1 MFGKE
6 HIRKILNSMKYPKS
20 VLGTA
25 DLKLGTVILPRSES
39 PKVISRLTEFEWFH
53 KIDST
58 SDLVTPEI
66 DDLLLKAQQTFQS
79 IDDVIKGMGIPLTVG
94 IMEILFKGTVIK
106 KKDYEINEIEEMV
119 EDLSKETPAI
129 IDKPAKLLEDAAN
142 TRLAIEEYNSLK
154 DTLEVIR
161 KMKMDLTGFGLM
173 RYFFTNLFVINST
186 DFDEIS
192 RSLEGIT
199 IYKYDLES
207 KEKSA
212 ILVISDTADSEKVL
226 KVLRSFNSNTFKI
239 PEGFPQIPSEAYALA
254 DSKIKELTA
263 KQASIKKELTGLTK
277 KIRRDILSIHE
288 KALVA
293 KDVLETMR
301 KPGGTK
307 HFAVVQGFIPKKM
320 ETKFTNSTKQWMSV
334 VEDITDPKMKE
345 EIPTL
350 FDNKKF
356 IKTFEVIT
364 KSQGIPKTGEPDPTP
379 MIALMW
385 PIFYGLMF
393 ADMGHGL
400 LLMGL
405 GLLFKVKGQG
415 ELSRWGMLIA
425 ISGASAAIAGV
436 GAGEAFG
443 YHLDHMGPFEGLLEE
458 GGALHSVSWI
468 VGILSVAE
476 LTFEQVINILKVS
489 LFIGIVH
496 LVWAM
501 TLRIIRL
508 AKEGHKLVMFTE
520 AIPNITLYG
529 GIVVIMMCA
538 IGSQYDVMNMYSRA
552 HTEAVP
558 WVTIFLGDWAQVWIV
573 TRIAVVIVIASMVI
587 MMVGGI
593 MHAKKHPED
602 GSDPASVIM
611 EVFLGKTVE
620 SLAHT
625 ISYARLGIM
634 LLVHAALLL
643 TVNNAFTSLGGVESG
658 GAMAMI
664 IGGNLGIMMIEG
676 LIVYIQSLRLHLYE
690 FFTKWYVGGSQP
702 FRQIRPELI
711 YNQFIWKK
719 K

>member
-1 MFGKE
+1 M
-6 HIRKILNSMKYPKS
+6 S

-25 DLKLGTVILPRSES
+25 DLKLGTIILPRNDS
-39 PKVISRLTEFEWFH
+39 PKAISRLTEFEWFH

-66 DDLLLKAQQTFQS
+66 DDLLLEAQKTFQS
-79 IDDVIKGMGIPLTVG
+79 IDDVIKGMGIPLMVG

-106 KKDYEINEIEEMV
+106 KKDYEIDEIEDMIN
-119 EDLSKETPAI
+119 DLRKTTPSI
-129 IDKPAKLLEDAAN
+129 IDKPAQLLEEAAN
-142 TRLAIEEYNSLK
+142 TRLSIEEYKSLK

-161 KMKMDLTGFGLM
+161 KMQINLTGFGLM
-173 RYFFTNLFVINST
+173 KYFFTNLFVINSA
-186 DFDEIS
+186 DYEEIS

-199 IYKYDLES
+199 MYKYDLES
-207 KEKSA
+207 KDKSA
-212 ILVISDTADSEKVL
+212 LLIISDIAESDKVF
-226 KVLRSFNSNTFKI
+226 KVLRSFNSNSFKI

-254 DSKIKELTA
+254 ESKIKDLTA
-263 KQASIKKELTGLTK
+263 KQVSITKEISALKK
-277 KIRRDILSIHE
+277 KIRRDILAIHE
-288 KALVA
+288 KALIA
-293 KDVLETMR
+293 KDVLEMLR

-307 HFAVVQGFIPKKM
+307 HFAVIQGYIPKKM
-320 ETKFTNSTKQWMSV
+320 EEKFKDSTKQWMSV
-334 VEDITDPKMKE
+334 IEDVTDPKLRDSS
-345 EIPTL
+345 PTL
-350 FDNKKF
+350 FENKKF
-356 IKTFEVIT
+356 VRTFEVIT
-364 KSQGIPKTGEPDPTP
+364 KSQGIPKKGEPDPTP

-400 LLMGL
+400 LLMAL
-405 GLLFKVKGQG
+405 GLLFKFKGQG
-415 ELSRWGMLIA
+415 DLSRWGMLIA

-436 GAGEAFG
+436 GTGEMFG
-443 YHLDHMGPFEGLLEE
+443 YHIEHMGPFEGLLEK
-458 GGALHSVSWI
+458 GGVLYPVSWI

-476 LTFEQVINILKVS
+476 LTFDQVINILKVS

-501 TLRIIRL
+501 VLRVKGL
-508 AKEGHKLVMFTE
+508 AQHGHKLVMFTE

-538 IGSQYDVMNMYSRA
+538 IGSQYDVMNMYSRV

-558 WVTIFLGDWAQVWIV
+558 WVTIFLGDWAQVWII
-573 TRIAVVIVIASMVI
+573 TRIAAIIVIASMVL

-593 MHAKKHPED
+593 LHSKKHPEE
-602 GSDPASVIM
+602 GGDPASVLM
-611 EVFLGKTVE
+611 EVLLGKTVE

-634 LLVHAALLL
+634 LLVHAALLM
-643 TVNNAFTSLGGVESG
+643 TVNNAYASLGGSASP

>member
-1 MFGKE
+1 MA
-6 HIRKILNSMKYPKS
+6 
-20 VLGTA
+20 TA
-25 DLKLGTVILPRSES
+25 DLKLGSVILPRSES
-39 PKVISRLTEFEWFH
+39 PKAISRLTEFEWFH
-53 KIDST
+53 KIET
-58 SDLVTPEI
+58 ENDLVTPEI
-66 DDLLLKAQQTFQS
+66 DDLLLEAQKSYQS
-79 IDDVIKGMGIPLTVG
+79 IDDVVKGLGIPANVG

-106 KKDYEINEIEEMV
+106 KKDYEIDEIEDMV
-119 EDLSKETPAI
+119 QYLKEAVPSI
-129 IDKPAKLLEDAAN
+129 IDKPAELLEEAAN
-142 TRLAIEEYNSLK
+142 TKSAIEEFTSLK
-154 DTLEVIR
+154 ETLEVIK
-161 KMKMDLTGFGLM
+161 KMKIDLTGFGLM
-173 RYFFTNLFVINST
+173 RYFYTNLFVINSV
-186 DFDEIS
+186 DYEEIS
-192 RSLEGIT
+192 RSLEDIT
-199 IYKYDLES
+199 IYKYDLEN

-212 ILVISDTADSEKVL
+212 LLIIANSDDSEKVL
-226 KVLRSFNSNTFKI
+226 KVLRSFNSNAFTI
-239 PEGFPQIPSEAYALA
+239 PQGMPQVPSDAYSNSV
-254 DSKIKELTA
+254 SKIKELTE
-263 KQASIKKELTGLTK
+263 KQASIVKQIAQVKKSL
-277 KIRRDILSIHE
+277 RRDILSIHE

-293 KDVLETMR
+293 KDVLESLR

-307 HFAVVQGFIPKKM
+307 HFAVIQGFIPTRMEKK
-320 ETKFTNSTKQWMSV
+320 FQDSTKQWTSL
-334 VEDITDPKMKE
+334 VEEVTDPKLVNEM
-345 EIPTL
+345 PTL
-350 FDNKKF
+350 FENKKF
-356 IKTFEVIT
+356 VRTFEVIT
-364 KSQGIPKTGEPDPTP
+364 KSQGIPKKGEPDPTP

-393 ADMGHGL
+393 ADLGHGL

-415 ELSRWGMLIA
+415 DLSRWGMLIA

-443 YHLDHMGPFEGLLEE
+443 YHLEHMGPFEGLLEE
-458 GGALHSVSWI
+458 GGALYSVSWL

-476 LTFEQVINILKVS
+476 LTFDQVINILKVS
-489 LFIGIVH
+489 LFLGIVH

-501 TLRIIRL
+501 VLRMQRL
-508 AKEGHKLVMFTE
+508 AQTGQKLVLYME
-520 AIPNITLYG
+520 AIPNLTLYG

-538 IGSQYDVMNMYSRA
+538 IGSQYDVMNMYSRV

-558 WVTIFLGDWAQVWIV
+558 WVTVFLGDWAQVWIV
-573 TRIAVVIVIASMVI
+573 TRIAVVIVIASMVL

-593 MHAKKHPED
+593 LHAKKHPQD
-602 GSDPASVIM
+602 GGDPASVVM

-643 TVNNAFTSLGGVESG
+643 TVNNAFSSLGGSESG

-702 FRQIRPELI
+702 FAQLRQELI
-711 YNQFIWKK
+711 YNNFIWKK

>member
-1 MFGKE
+1 M
-6 HIRKILNSMKYPKS
+6 
-20 VLGTA
+20 GTA

-39 PKVISRLTEFEWFH
+39 PKVISRLTEFEWYH
-53 KIDST
+53 KIDSA

-79 IDDVIKGMGIPLTVG
+79 IDDVVKGMGIPLSVG

-119 EDLSKETPAI
+119 EELSKESPSI
-129 IDKPAKLLEDAAN
+129 IDEPAKLLQDAAD
-142 TRLAIEEYNSLK
+142 TRLSIEEYKALK

-161 KMKMDLTGFGLM
+161 KMKIDLSGFGLM
-173 RYFFTNLFVINST
+173 RHFFTNLFVINSA
-186 DFDEIS
+186 DYDEIK
-192 RSLEGIT
+192 RSLEDVT

-212 ILVISDTADSEKVL
+212 ILIISGTEDSEKVL
-226 KVLRSFNSNTFKI
+226 KVLRSFNSSTFKI

-254 DSKIKELTA
+254 ELKIKELTE
-263 KQASIKKELTGLTK
+263 KQAAIKKQLSGLTK

-288 KALVA
+288 KAQVA
-293 KDVLETMR
+293 KDVLETLR

-307 HFAVVQGFIPKKM
+307 NFAVIQGFIPEKM
-320 ETKFTNSTKQWMSV
+320 ESKFTDITKQWMSV
-334 VEDITDPKMKE
+334 VEDITDPKLRE

-356 IKTFEVIT
+356 VKTFEVIT
-364 KSQGIPKTGEPDPTP
+364 KSQGIPKSGEPDPTP

-405 GLLFKVKGQG
+405 GLLFKFKGQG

-458 GGALHSVSWI
+458 GGVLHSVSWI

-501 TLRIIRL
+501 TLRVIRL
-508 AKEGHKLVMFTE
+508 LKEGHKLVVFTE

-529 GIVVIMMCA
+529 GIVVVMMCA
-538 IGSQYDVMNMYSRA
+538 IGSQYDVMNMYSRV

-558 WVTIFLGDWAQVWIV
+558 WVTMFLGDWAQVWII
-573 TRIAVVIVIASMVI
+573 TRIAVVIVIASMII
-587 MMVGGI
+587 MMVGGV

-602 GSDPASVIM
+602 GADPASVIM
-611 EVFLGKTVE
+611 EVLLGKTVE

-643 TVNNAFTSLGGVESG
+643 TVNNAFSSLGGAESG

-690 FFTKWYVGGSQP
+690 FFTKWYVGGAQP

-711 YNQFIWKK
+711 YNQFIWKRK
-719 K
+719 

>member
-1 MFGKE
+1 M
-6 HIRKILNSMKYPKS
+6 
-20 VLGTA
+20 GTA

-39 PKVISRLTEFEWFH
+39 PKAISRLTEFEWYH
-53 KIDST
+53 KIDSVG
-58 SDLVTPEI
+58 DLVTPEI
-66 DDLLLKAQQTFQS
+66 DDLLLKAQQTYQS
-79 IDDVIKGMGIPLTVG
+79 IDDVIKGMGIPLQVG

-119 EDLSKETPAI
+119 EQLNKEAPSI
-129 IDKPAKLLEDAAN
+129 IDKPAQLLEDAA
-142 TRLAIEEYNSLK
+142 TARTSVEEYKSLK
-154 DTLEVIR
+154 DTLEVI
-161 KMKMDLTGFGLM
+161 KKLKMDISGFGLM
-173 RYFFTNLFVINST
+173 RHFFTNLFVINSS

-199 IYKYDLES
+199 IYKYDLDN

-212 ILVISDTADSEKVL
+212 ILVISDSTDSEKVL

-254 DSKIKELTA
+254 ESKIKELEA
-263 KQASIKKELTGLTK
+263 KQASIKKELAGITK
-277 KIRRDILSIHE
+277 KIRRDILALHE
-288 KALVA
+288 KAQVA
-293 KDVLETMR
+293 KDVLETLR

-307 HFAVVQGFIPKKM
+307 NFAVIQGFIPKKM
-320 ETKFTNSTKQWMSV
+320 EAKFTDSTKQWMSV
-334 VEDITDPKMKE
+334 VEDITDPKLKE

-350 FDNKKF
+350 FDNKRF
-356 IKTFEVIT
+356 VRTFEVIT
-364 KSQGIPKTGEPDPTP
+364 KSQGIPKAGEPDPTP

-400 LLMGL
+400 LLMAL
-405 GLLFKVKGQG
+405 GLLFKFKGQG

-436 GAGEAFG
+436 AAGEAFG
-443 YHLDHMGPFEGLLEE
+443 FHLDHMGPFEGLLEE

-501 TLRIIRL
+501 ALRVIRL
-508 AKEGHKLVMFTE
+508 LKEGHKMVVFTE

-538 IGSQYDVMNMYSRA
+538 IGSQYDVMNMYSKV

-558 WVTIFLGDWAQVWIV
+558 WVTMFLGDWAQVWII
-573 TRIAVVIVIASMVI
+573 TRISVIIVIASMVI
-587 MMVGGI
+587 MMVGGV

-602 GSDPASVIM
+602 GADPASVIM
-611 EVFLGKTVE
+611 EVLLGKTVE

-643 TVNNAFTSLGGVESG
+643 TVNNAFSSLGGAESG
-658 GAMAMI
+658 AAMAMI

>member
-1 MFGKE
+1 M
-6 HIRKILNSMKYPKS
+6 S

-25 DLKLGTVILPRSES
+25 DLKLGTIILPRSDS
-39 PKVISRLTEFEWFH
+39 PKAISRLTEFEWFH

-66 DDLLLKAQQTFQS
+66 DDLLLEAQKTFQS
-79 IDDVIKGMGIPLTVG
+79 IDDVIKGMEIPLIVG

-106 KKDYEINEIEEMV
+106 KKDYEIDEIEDMV
-119 EDLSKETPAI
+119 NDLRKTTPSI
-129 IDKPAKLLEDAAN
+129 IDKPAQLLEEAAN
-142 TRLAIEEYNSLK
+142 TRLSIEEYKSLK

-161 KMKMDLTGFGLM
+161 KMQINLTGFGLM
-173 RYFFTNLFVINST
+173 KYFFTNLFVINSA
-186 DFDEIS
+186 DYEEIS
-192 RSLEGIT
+192 RSLEDIT
-199 IYKYDLES
+199 MYKYDLES
-207 KEKSA
+207 KDKSA
-212 ILVISDTADSEKVL
+212 LLIISDIAESDKVF
-226 KVLRSFNSNTFKI
+226 KVLRSFNSNSFKI

-254 DSKIKELTA
+254 ESKIKDLTA
-263 KQASIKKELTGLTK
+263 KQVSIAKEISALKK
-277 KIRRDILSIHE
+277 KIRRDILAIHE
-288 KALVA
+288 KALIA
-293 KDVLETMR
+293 KDVLEMLR

-307 HFAVVQGFIPKKM
+307 HFAVIQGYIPKKM
-320 ETKFTNSTKQWMSV
+320 EEKFKDSTKQWMSV
-334 VEDITDPKMKE
+334 IEDITDPKLRDSS
-345 EIPTL
+345 PTL
-350 FDNKKF
+350 FENKKF
-356 IKTFEVIT
+356 VRTFEVIT
-364 KSQGIPKTGEPDPTP
+364 KSQGIPKKGEPDPTP

-415 ELSRWGMLIA
+415 DLSRWGMLIA

-436 GAGEAFG
+436 GTGEMFG
-443 YHLDHMGPFEGLLEE
+443 YHIAHMGPFEGLLEE

-476 LTFEQVINILKVS
+476 LTFDQVINILKVS
-489 LFIGIVH
+489 LFIGIIH

-501 TLRIIRL
+501 VLRVRRL
-508 AKEGHKLVMFTE
+508 SQEGHKLVMFTE

-529 GIVVIMMCA
+529 GIVVVMMCA
-538 IGSQYDVMNMYSRA
+538 IGSQYDVMNMYSKI

-558 WVTIFLGDWAQVWIV
+558 WVTIFLGDWAQVWII
-573 TRIAVVIVIASMVI
+573 TRIAVIIVIASMVL

-593 MHAKKHPED
+593 LHAKKHPE
-602 GSDPASVIM
+602 GGGDPASVLM
-611 EVFLGKTVE
+611 EVLLGKTVE

-634 LLVHAALLL
+634 LLVHAALLM
-643 TVNNAFTSLGGVESG
+643 TVNNAFASLGGAESG
-658 GAMAMI
+658 AAMAMI

-690 FFTKWYVGGSQP
+690 FFTKWYVGGAQP

-711 YNQFIWKK
+711 YNQFIWKRK
-719 K
+719 